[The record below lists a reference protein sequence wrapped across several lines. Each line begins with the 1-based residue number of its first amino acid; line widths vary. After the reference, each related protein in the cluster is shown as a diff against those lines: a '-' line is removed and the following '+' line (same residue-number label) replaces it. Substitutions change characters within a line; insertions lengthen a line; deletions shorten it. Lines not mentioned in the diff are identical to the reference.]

1 MPRGIA
7 HFFLRRRARAPFA
20 GDAEQPG
27 GQHHDPAEQPE
38 HAVHCDPER
47 PERQRD
53 QPDERP
59 QEQCQDRE
67 RPADHQQQAPQ
78 EKLDHRLSILVAMSF
93 DRNALTRHLVAAWL
107 LTATLCASAALPQAA
122 GEAPV
127 PTLAP
132 MIKRVSPAVVN
143 IATRGTIRERTPLL
157 EDPYFRRFFDI
168 PELGPRERQFQSAG
182 SGVIFDAKNGYIVT
196 NAHVV
201 DNATEITVTLQDGR
215 DLTATVV
222 GSDVPSDVAVVKVP
236 SEGLTQVALGDSTH
250 LEVGDFVV
258 AIGNPFGLQNT
269 VTSGIVS
276 GLGRS
281 NINPDGYEDFI
292 QTDASI
298 NPGNSGG
305 ALVNLKG
312 ELVGINSA
320 ILSRSGGN
328 IGIGFAIPVNLARSI
343 MDQLIKYGSVKRGLL
358 GVSIYSL
365 TPDMAKALNI
375 AGTQGVLVSQ
385 VTGGSA
391 AEKAGIKPGD
401 VITNINRQAIKS
413 NSELRNA
420 IGLARV
426 GDQLDVALI
435 RDRKP
440 IHVSAVIT
448 DVPAAK
454 TAADTGK
461 TPAPSAADSPPLH
474 PGLQGATLVDGSGGV
489 EVRSVE
495 PRSPAAQWLR
505 NGDRIEGAN
514 SRTVKNLED
523 LRGAAK
529 RGGALVL
536 VVRRGSA
543 VILVPLRAP

>member
-1 MPRGIA
+1 MPI
-7 HFFLRRRARAPFA
+7 RARNLL
-20 GDAEQPG
+20 
-27 GQHHDPAEQPE
+27 
-38 HAVHCDPER
+38 AVC
-47 PERQRD
+47 
-53 QPDERP
+53 
-59 QEQCQDRE
+59 
-67 RPADHQQQAPQ
+67 
-78 EKLDHRLSILVAMSF
+78 IY
-93 DRNALTRHLVAAWL
+93 AL
-107 LTATLCASAALPQAA
+107 ATLAVASHAALPPAI
-122 GEAPV
+122 GETPM

-143 IATRGTIRERTPLL
+143 IATRGTIRERSPQNPLL
-157 EDPYFRRFFDI
+157 EDPFFRRFFDI
-168 PELGPRERQFQSAG
+168 PDMSPRERQFQSAG
-182 SGVIFDAKNGYIVT
+182 SGVIFDAKSGYIVT

-215 DLTATVV
+215 DLAATVV
-222 GSDVPSDVAVVKVP
+222 GSDVPSDVAVLKVP
-236 SEGLTQVALGDSTH
+236 PEGLTQVPLGDSTR

-305 ALVNLKG
+305 ALVNLRG

-328 IGIGFAIPVNLARSI
+328 IGIGFAIPVKLARSI

-358 GVSIYSL
+358 GVNIYSL
-365 TPDMAKALNI
+365 TPDMAKSLNI
-375 AGTQGVLVSQ
+375 VNTQGVLVSQ
-385 VTGGSA
+385 VTEGSA
-391 AEKAGIKPGD
+391 AERAGIKAGD
-401 VITNINRQAIKS
+401 VITSINNQSIKS

-426 GDQLDVALI
+426 GDNLDVALI

-440 IHVSAVIT
+440 LHVTAIIT
-448 DVPAAK
+448 ELPQVTGAATKPGAAGPA
-454 TAADTGK
+454 TEAANV
-461 TPAPSAADSPPLH
+461 H
-474 PGLQGATLVDGSGGV
+474 PGLEGATLADAADGGV
-489 EVRSVE
+489 EIRAVE
-495 PRSPAAQWLR
+495 PRSAAAQTFR
-505 NGDRIEGAN
+505 KGDRIEGAN
-514 SRTVKNLED
+514 RQTIANLKE
-523 LRGAAK
+523 LREVAR

-536 VVRRGSA
+536 KIRRGNA
-543 VILVPLRAP
+543 MVLVPLRAP